1 MGTNDK
7 MNGQSG
13 TDKPEVNEFDALA
26 TAMQEGKMDE
36 VNRLMAVET
45 QSEEAE
51 TPPVEEDTPAADD
64 KESKEEA
71 PEATPEDDSESDT
84 KTETPPEKSEEAAP
98 AASTSSKDLETLE
111 ELRQKLHRAQSD
123 AGRVPYLQRQLEELR
138 REIRATKA
146 RGSEDATQGKKAAPA
161 GGINDVV
168 LDPDTQKHIDDLK
181 EIDPV
186 LAATIERTTKAAI
199 FASNSRVEQAVT
211 TLTEEEQR
219 AEDERFYIEQKS
231 ILAQKFPNHEAIFA
245 TPEWAE
251 WKSRLTPGQRNLAE
265 SAYANEV
272 EQAIYAFAADMQR
285 LNPRPAAAAPT
296 QNTEQEQEKPNEVKE
311 ARERKVSQAAE
322 TKSPTAKT
330 TTEFDPKKYFE
341 EMYNDIGIKENI
353 LPRK

>member
-1 MGTNDK
+1 MGTNQKND
-7 MNGQSG
+7 GLSG

-36 VNRLMAVET
+36 VNRLMAVEP

-51 TPPVEEDTPAADD
+51 TPPVEEETPAADED
-64 KESKEEA
+64 ESKEEE
-71 PEATPEDDSESDT
+71 PSTPEDDSKSDD
-84 KTETPPEKSEEAAP
+84 KPEPPKEKSEEAAP
-98 AASTSSKDLETLE
+98 AASTSSKDTETLE
-111 ELRQKLHRAQSD
+111 ELRQRLHRAQSD

-138 REIRATKA
+138 REIRAAKA
-146 RGSEDATQGKKAAPA
+146 RGSDSATQGTKTAPS
-161 GGINDVV
+161 GNINDVV
-168 LDPDTQKHIDDLK
+168 LDPETQKHIDDLK

-186 LAATIERTTKAAI
+186 LAATIERSTKAAI
-199 FASNSRVEQAVT
+199 FASSSKVDQAVT

-231 ILAQKFPNHEAIFA
+231 ILAQRIPNHEAIFA

-285 LNPRPAAAAPT
+285 MNNRPAAAAPT
-296 QNTEQEQEKPNEVKE
+296 QTTTDEKEQSNHSEVKE
-311 ARERKVSQAAE
+311 ARDRKVSQAAE
-322 TKSPTAKT
+322 TKAPAAKT
-330 TTEFDPKKYFE
+330 TTQLDEKAYFE
-341 EMYNDIGIKENI
+341 QMYKEIGKKEHL
-353 LPRK
+353 LP